1 MDIENRFVVAK
12 GEGGEEGMEWECGIS
27 RFELMYIEWIN
38 KVLLYSMGNYMQ
50 YLVINYNR
58 KEYKK
63 ECVYIYI
70 YIHITKSLCS
80 TAEINTTL

>member
-12 GEGGEEGMEWECGIS
+12 VEGGEEGMEWECRIS

-38 KVLLYSMGNYMQ
+38 KVLLYSMGNYIQ
-50 YLVINYNR
+50 YLVINHNG

-63 ECVYIYI
+63 EY
-70 YIHITKSLCS
+70 ITKSFCS